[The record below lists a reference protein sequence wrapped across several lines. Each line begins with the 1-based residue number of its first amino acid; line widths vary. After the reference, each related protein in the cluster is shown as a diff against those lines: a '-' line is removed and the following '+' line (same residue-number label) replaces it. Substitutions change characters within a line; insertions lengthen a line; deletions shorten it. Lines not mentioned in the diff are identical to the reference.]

1 MAAAGQRIVT
11 AFLLAA
17 GLCACLCSSAGAGQI
32 KYTYLKI
39 GEGGGASV
47 YAFKSK
53 QACETARRKHDADW
67 ARMIRQMKKNVGNR
81 GTFADAPRAKC
92 LNTLPLGFVRP
103 RVGS

>member
-1 MAAAGQRIVT
+1 MKAARQRIVT
-11 AFLLAA
+11 AFLLTASLCA
-17 GLCACLCSSAGAGQI
+17 GLCGSAGAGQI

-53 QACETARRKHDADW
+53 QACETARRKFATDW

-81 GTFADAPRAKC
+81 GNFADAPRAKC
-92 LNTLPLGFVRP
+92 LDRLPMGFVR
-103 RVGS
+103 RG